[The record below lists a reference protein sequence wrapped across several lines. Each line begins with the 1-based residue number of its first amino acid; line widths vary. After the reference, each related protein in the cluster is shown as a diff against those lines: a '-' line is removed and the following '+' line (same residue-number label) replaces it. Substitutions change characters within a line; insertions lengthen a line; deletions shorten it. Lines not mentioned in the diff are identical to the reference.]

1 MWNQPFLGTDV
12 YHAIHTFLLFGL
24 FGYVMECV
32 VLTIETK
39 KLVLNRGFIKGPF
52 CMIYGFAAVFLPALL
67 RPFAHHVVLLFLAG
81 MILATLFE
89 YLTGKVMIRLF
100 GSLWWDYSHKKFNYK
115 GILCLESSLGWGLL
129 AVLYMRVLYG
139 LVHRLIDLYP
149 VPLGRI
155 AAVLLLSI
163 FVVDFAYHLGKRLYA
178 RFLSRT
184 VEGRLECGAAEDE
197 PEIADPLS

>member
-129 AVLYMRVLYG
+129 AVLYMR
-139 LVHRLIDLYP
+139 
-149 VPLGRI
+149 RI